1 MDGVLVTLSSSQSVE
16 DLTVR
21 CVGGFKPTSG
31 GLLVASLAISI
42 SDNLQSTVAICEWSG
57 TNTRQSSTPHL
68 DICSRE
74 VGKPSINFY

>member
-31 GLLVASLAISI
+31 GLLVASLATSV
-42 SDNLQSTVAICEWSG
+42 SDNLQSTVAM
-57 TNTRQSSTPHL
+57 
-68 DICSRE
+68 
-74 VGKPSINFY
+74 